1 MNTIT
6 NYRISKY
13 SEQTSTSPGVRAG
26 MWVVIE
32 IVERDFAFA
41 DTEAGALAIFNALT
55 KAK

>member
-1 MNTIT
+1 MNKIT